1 MFSWDNISFLRI
13 EDLENIKMKLQARL
27 AECQGTVENLNS
39 KLIQL
44 EKSKAQI
51 QVIQKLRAIDLTFYI
66 ICISESFN
74 LNISH

>member
-1 MFSWDNISFLRI
+1 
-13 EDLENIKMKLQARL
+13 MKLQARL

-51 QVIQKLRAIDLTFYI
+51 QVIQKLRAIDLTFNI
-66 ICISESFN
+66 ICIYTRK
-74 LNISH
+74 L